1 MEDPLF
7 LAENGT
13 TQCPVAFEFKLSLSN
28 FEDKI
33 LRREA
38 VIRIEEH

>member
-1 MEDPLF
+1 LF

-13 TQCPVAFEFKLSLSN
+13 TQCPIAFELKPSLSN

-33 LRREA
+33 LGLKA